1 MGAIMSDLIVSVT
14 SNDHVQGDP
23 KAPVTLVEYGD
34 YQCPYCGA
42 AHVVVKLLQQHYGK
56 DLRFVFRNIP
66 LTELHP
72 EAAPAAET
80 AEFAGAHGQGPYWEA
95 HDALY
100 ENRTAL
106 GLTLYET
113 LIKQF
118 GLSAAELRQALAEDS
133 YLPKI
138 QADFDSGVQ
147 SEVPGMPTFFINKKT
162 RATVFMKGCDR
173 SAFSLGPNFAFFLCL
188 AAAPSSGKA
197 RMYG

>member
-1 MGAIMSDLIVSVT
+1 MSDLKIPVT

-56 DLRFVFRNIP
+56 DLRFVFRNFP
-66 LTELHP
+66 LTQIHP

-80 AEFAGAHGQGPYWEA
+80 AEFAGAHGQYWEA

-100 ENRTAL
+100 ENQPAL
-106 GLTLYET
+106 GLPLYET
-113 LIKQF
+113 IVKEL
-118 GLSAAELRQALAEDS
+118 GLSAAELRQALADHS

-138 QADFDSGVQ
+138 KADFDGGVQ
-147 SEVPGMPTFFINKKT
+147 SGVMGTPTFFINGDIYQGSSDLGSMAAAIEAY
-162 RATVFMKGCDR
+162 RR
-173 SAFSLGPNFAFFLCL
+173 SAGLHRS
-188 AAAPSSGKA
+188 A
-197 RMYG
+197 RRSML